1 MALPQV
7 QSYRASVANVPSA
20 ATPSVT
26 FGQRTRADLAV
37 QAQAQYQNT
46 MGAVLDRLSANM
58 FGIAKEESAREG
70 LQFAIENPLTNE
82 QMQAMVNG
90 RMPEDVDLGNP
101 RNVFDAAVRKH
112 RAMELA
118 AHADIEVREKAT
130 QLLQKAED
138 GMIDTETALSQ
149 LNAAIDG
156 YSSTIGG
163 QIDPDAS
170 YKFRAS
176 ASAYGAQIITEIA
189 KIESRKRKVAN
200 TNKVNQAYNP
210 FLKAVELASKGELPI
225 NADTNQPVDLNQY
238 IETEKAKF
246 LSDADR
252 LTGPEVYN
260 QFAQRIDKDI
270 FDVKVSVITNGIL
283 DKDNEIGGSAY
294 EAMRRLRSGQAGKF
308 QTVYNSMTLTQ
319 QAAMRKRIHEAF
331 TEMVELK
338 KADVA
343 AAKVEA
349 EPVFRGL
356 QADYHKKPTPQLL
369 DQMRALALSTGV
381 VDIDYV
387 ESLPQKIAEKEIKN
401 PIAEMRLKDDIKRGL
416 VPDLRSLI
424 ERGTSLGIGPMRLN
438 EIYSYKDQ
446 YDKGIESKVEDNAR
460 RAARLLPGATS
471 SSARQTNL
479 YFQFHANVNE
489 EYNARM
495 EEWETGGRK
504 GVPPNRDAI
513 SDKLVAHQRE
523 SVPTKIIESIQ
534 ADLANSYGVNGS
546 MGKSTI
552 DFKDFQRYMVYNE
565 DSGEAIALSEE
576 GKAMLRRFE
585 FSSQIIQDI
594 ENKMLS
600 IDAQERERS
609 NMRLPQ

>member
-37 QAQAQYQNT
+37 QAQAQYQDT

-58 FGIAKEESAREG
+58 FGIAKEESEREG
-70 LQFAIENPLTNE
+70 KQFAIENPLTNE
-82 QMQAMVNG
+82 QLQAMVNG

-118 AHADIEVREKAT
+118 AHADIEVSAKAT

-138 GMIDTETALSQ
+138 GLIDTETALSQ

-163 QIDPDAS
+163 QIDPDAA

-210 FLKAVELASKGELPI
+210 FLKSVELASKGELPI

-238 IETEKAKF
+238 IEAQKAKF

-270 FDVKVSVITNGIL
+270 FDVKVSVVTNGVL
-283 DKDNEIGGSAY
+283 DKDPEIGGDAY

-308 QTVYNSMTLTQ
+308 QTVYNSMTLAQ
-319 QAAMRKRIHEAF
+319 QAAMRKKIHEAF

-338 KADVA
+338 NADVA

-349 EPVFRGL
+349 EPTFRGL
-356 QADYHKKPTPQLL
+356 LADYHKKPTPQLL
-369 DQMRALALSTGV
+369 DQMRSLALRTGV
-381 VDIDYV
+381 VSIDYV
-387 ESLPQKIAEKEIKN
+387 ESLPQKIAEKEVRN
-401 PIAEMRLKDDIKRGL
+401 PIAEMRLDEEISKGLIPDLTAYLKRG
-416 VPDLRSLI
+416 S
-424 ERGTSLGIGPMRLN
+424 ELGVGPIRLN
-438 EIYSYKDQ
+438 EMYSVKKQ
-446 YDKGIESKVEDNAR
+446 YDQGVATRLKDNSR
-460 RAARLLPGATS
+460 RAARLVPGATS
-471 SSARQTNL
+471 SSARQNEL
-479 YFQFHANVNE
+479 YYEFEANVNNA
-489 EYNARM
+489 YNTQM
-495 EEWETGGRK
+495 EEWEASGRK
-504 GVPPNRDAI
+504 GVPPNKDDI
-513 SDKLVAHQRE
+513 SDQLIVKQRE
-523 SVPTKIIESIQ
+523 SVPTKLIKSSYD
-534 ADLANSYGVNGS
+534 DLFNNYGVNGS
-546 MGKSTI
+546 IAKSTI
-552 DFKDFQRYMVYNE
+552 DFRSLQDQLVFNE
-565 DSGEAIALSEE
+565 DTGVAIGLSEDA
-576 GKAMLRRFE
+576 KIQLRRF
-585 FSSQIIQDI
+585 FDQAIIEDI
-594 ENKMLS
+594 ESKLLG
-600 IDAQERERS
+600 IDFQERELTKI
-609 NMRLPQ
+609 RLTK